1 MPYFTYPLSPEG
13 PVVPALIGLNDQDT
27 AALVRAGQPV
37 PRPVS
42 VRALLDTAADGT
54 CIPARVAQQLGL
66 SPRTQVTMH
75 TASGSHQ
82 VNTYEISLSVVG
94 PPGSAGGLL
103 VWPAL
108 AATELT
114 VSLPNIDVLIG
125 LDVLRESLF
134 LLNGP
139 AGQFILGN

>member
-66 SPRTQVTMH
+66 SPSAQVMMQ
-75 TASGSHQ
+75 TASGTHK
-82 VNTYEISLSVVG
+82 VNTYEVSLSVVG
-94 PPGSAGGLL
+94 PPGAVSGLL
-103 VWPAL
+103 VWPAVD
-108 AATELT
+108 ATELT
-114 VSLPNIDVLIG
+114 VSLSNVDVLIG
-125 LDVLRESLF
+125 LDVLRQSLF
-134 LLNGP
+134 ILNGP
-139 AGQFILGN
+139 ADQFLLGQ